1 VANRAGRIK
10 HVWMK
15 RNQKW
20 PDHLHD
26 CEIMQLAMVMLW
38 NELSGFSG
46 ELTQG

>member
-1 VANRAGRIK
+1 V
-10 HVWMK
+10 K

-38 NELSGFSG
+38 NDLASSDV
-46 ELTQG
+46 QS